1 MGGSRGGVRSALGE
15 AETGE
20 RSARQ
25 QKGKWEPALPRIG
38 ARGGRSGQ
46 RVGSGA
52 PGRTRRSSTGAPAA
66 RRRQCRRRGTDLP
79 PGRQTRARGFTGA
92 QKQLCNRRGV
102 DREGSRARQIGRAT
116 RWAQRRRGD
125 GERARGGGGGG
136 RHPRAGELP
145 ALATPWRGSAL
156 PAPPSPPPKSPAG
169 SYTTL
174 DWGARA
180 RAPGSTAPRA
190 SVAPPWGAPH
200 GLDAGSACNFPRG
213 GGGCGGT
220 GEGAA
225 RLAAGEL
232 RQRERVPLPPPPL
245 HWVWDGGTPA
255 AAAAPA
261 TRQPQGEW
269 WWWLRPPSRAHADAR
284 ETRNGCGWG
293 AGKAIGGGGTPPP
306 PFPAARPAKQGGP
319 WRIRR
324 PDLVR
329 PGRPAGARGSG
340 GGKGRWPAWGL
351 DPPHPRTRP
360 HVCMRDGGGREGG
373 RLCPADPPGR
383 WTLCLGNHLCAHR
396 CRGGEGGGRRVRQ
409 TDVCVGGCRQGQGG
423 EAVANGSEVAVR
435 AGRGR
440 SPKAGACT

>member
-1 MGGSRGGVRSALGE
+1 MV
-15 AETGE
+15 
-20 RSARQ
+20 
-25 QKGKWEPALPRIG
+25 W
-38 ARGGRSGQ
+38 
-46 RVGSGA
+46 
-52 PGRTRRSSTGAPAA
+52 TRD
-66 RRRQCRRRGTDLP
+66 RRAIFL
-79 PGRQTRARGFTGA
+79 
-92 QKQLCNRRGV
+92 
-102 DREGSRARQIGRAT
+102 E
-116 RWAQRRRGD
+116 
-125 GERARGGGGGG
+125 GGGGAGG
-136 RHPRAGELP
+136 Q
-145 ALATPWRGSAL
+145 
-156 PAPPSPPPKSPAG
+156 
-169 SYTTL
+169 
-174 DWGARA
+174 
-180 RAPGSTAPRA
+180 
-190 SVAPPWGAPH
+190 V
-200 GLDAGSACNFPRG
+200 
-213 GGGCGGT
+213 
-220 GEGAA
+220 
-225 RLAAGEL
+225 
-232 RQRERVPLPPPPL
+232 RERPDWQPASCGNASGYRSPPPL

>member
-213 GGGCGGT
+213 GGGAGG
-220 GEGAA
+220 
-225 RLAAGEL
+225 
-232 RQRERVPLPPPPL
+232 QVRERPDWQPASCGNASGYRSPPPPY
-245 HWVWDGGTPA
+245 T
-255 AAAAPA
+255 
-261 TRQPQGEW
+261 
-269 WWWLRPPSRAHADAR
+269 
-284 ETRNGCGWG
+284 GCGMG
-293 AGKAIGGGGTPPP
+293 AHRQRRRHPP
-306 PFPAARPAKQGGP
+306 RGS
-319 WRIRR
+319 R
-324 PDLVR
+324 
-329 PGRPAGARGSG
+329 RGSG
-340 GGKGRWPAWGL
+340 GGGCGRPRERTPTHERQGMGAAGVL
-351 DPPHPRTRP
+351 ERPLEVVVPPPPPSQR
-360 HVCMRDGGGREGG
+360 RDQRSKADRGGSVAQILCGRDAQLVRGGAGGGRGG
-373 RLCPADPPGR
+373 GQ
-383 WTLCLGNHLCAHR
+383 
-396 CRGGEGGGRRVRQ
+396 RGGSTRHIPARDPMYVCATVAGERAAGSARPTRLDAGR
-409 TDVCVGGCRQGQGG
+409 CV
-423 EAVANGSEVAVR
+423 SETIYAHTVAVV
-435 AGRGR
+435 GRGV
-440 SPKAGACT
+440 AGG

>member
-306 PFPAARPAKQGGP
+306 PSQRRDQRSKADRGGSVAQILCG
-319 WRIRR
+319 R
-324 PDLVR
+324 DAQLVR
-329 PGRPAGARGSG
+329 GGA
-340 GGKGRWPAWGL
+340 
-351 DPPHPRTRP
+351 
-360 HVCMRDGGGREGG
+360 GGGRGG
-373 RLCPADPPGR
+373 GQ
-383 WTLCLGNHLCAHR
+383 
-396 CRGGEGGGRRVRQ
+396 RGGSTRHIPARDPMYVCATVAGERAAGSARPTRLDAGR
-409 TDVCVGGCRQGQGG
+409 CV
-423 EAVANGSEVAVR
+423 SETIYAHTVAVV
-435 AGRGR
+435 GRGV
-440 SPKAGACT
+440 AGG